1 MLIYKSENISV
12 IIPQKCLKVLFE
24 LCEKAN
30 NLETGGI
37 IYGNY
42 SENLEDAIVYEFDKP
57 PKDSKR
63 GKTYFERGTFK
74 VKEKI
79 KKLWDKNIYYLGEW
93 HYHPFSSPIPSY
105 QDIIQMKKISKNK
118 NFNCPEPILIIVG
131 KVKEK
136 FILSVH
142 LFIENK
148 KIELILE

>member
-79 KKLWDKNIYYLGEW
+79 KKLWDKNIYFRRMALSSFF
-93 HYHPFSSPIPSY
+93 FSNPKLSRYNSDEKNI
-105 QDIIQMKKISKNK
+105 KK
-118 NFNCPEPILIIVG
+118 
-131 KVKEK
+131 
-136 FILSVH
+136 
-142 LFIENK
+142 
-148 KIELILE
+148 